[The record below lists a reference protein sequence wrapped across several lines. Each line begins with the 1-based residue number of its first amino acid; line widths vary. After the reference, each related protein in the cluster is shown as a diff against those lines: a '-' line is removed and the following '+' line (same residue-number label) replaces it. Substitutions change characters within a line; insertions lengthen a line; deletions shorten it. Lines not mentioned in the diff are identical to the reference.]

1 MVDLINKDYAEF
13 VNLSTNLVDL
23 DKAISQLKPPLIR
36 IKNDVEIIASE
47 IDSGLCRIRN
57 LLERK
62 REILSKKLLLK
73 HMIGL
78 QEKLMLLETNEA
90 LPLRWYRFKQQRL
103 IYLFRRVGRDLESA
117 SASLEKR
124 EKNGGGSRTGRSHL
138 VRRKS
143 LS

>member
-90 LPLRWYRFKQQRL
+90 LPLRWYRLTQQRL
-103 IYLFRRVGRDLESA
+103 IYFQTSPPRSGINFNITRKT
-117 SASLEKR
+117 LEKR
-124 EKNGGGSRTGRSHL
+124 R
-138 VRRKS
+138 
-143 LS
+143 